1 VTAYT
6 RSLSGAQ
13 PAVLPVTYA
22 DAAVL
27 YADPEV
33 TYTGRSP
40 GYLHALEVTLRD
52 VAGIQ
57 PTATGTLARLLA
69 ALRGLQGAQSTATGS
84 LTRRLDAVRGL
95 GGTQAAPSGTL
106 TRVFNQPR
114 ALSGTQAAPSATL
127 VGEIVELVL
136 VSLSGTQP
144 SLLPVTYA
152 DPTVIYADPEVSYS
166 GGRSPGHLTRVAD
179 TTAPT
184 LAGEQ
189 PTATGRLTRLLH
201 PVITT
206 RVLEYTLSSSQ
217 GLVEQDLGY
226 SAGDRSVTIGL
237 ASDEAGAT
245 TTSTS
250 SRELV
255 TTVRD

>member
-22 DAAVL
+22 DPTVL
-27 YADPEV
+27 YADPQV

-52 VAGIQ
+52 LSGAQAAPAGVLARLLSAVRALQGAQSPSTGQLARRLDAVRAVSGIQ
-57 PTATGTLARLLA
+57 PTATGTL
-69 ALRGLQGAQSTATGS
+69 
-84 LTRRLDAVRGL
+84 
-95 GGTQAAPSGTL
+95 
-106 TRVFNQPR
+106 TRVYTQPR
-114 ALSGTQAAPSATL
+114 TLSGTQAAPSASLT
-127 VGEIVELVL
+127 GEIVELVL

-144 SLLPVTYA
+144 AMLPVTYA
-152 DPTVIYADPEVSYS
+152 DPTVTYADPEVTYS
-166 GGRSPGHLTRVAD
+166 GGRSPGHLTRTAD

-226 SAGDRSVTIGL
+226 RSGDREVAISL
-237 ASDEAGAT
+237 ESDEAGT
-245 TTSTS
+245 RTSTS
-250 SRELV
+250 GERELV
-255 TTVRD
+255 TSVRD